1 MPSPHIAFS
10 SRAPRA
16 VVLGLSLTVALL
28 GLGLAGCT
36 TDHDVTG
43 SIGPAAT
50 TSPDRLQADAVAWG
64 RRYDADPADRN
75 TALTYANILR
85 RLDRTAQAVAVL
97 ENVAIK
103 NPYDREVL
111 ASYGK
116 ALADVGRAK
125 EAADVL
131 ERAHTPDKPDWGVLS
146 AQGSV
151 ADQLGDHAGA
161 QNYYAAAL
169 KIVPGNPA
177 VLSNLGLSYA
187 LTKQLPLA
195 EQTMRGAVASPDAT
209 VQVRQNLAL
218 VLALEG
224 KFAEAETVSRTDLS
238 AADAAA
244 SVAAIR
250 TMIARSNTWR
260 GVRAP
265 LRPAVPAKA

>member
-1 MPSPHIAFS
+1 MPSPHIAFLPPT
-10 SRAPRA
+10 PRA
-16 VVLGLSLTVALL
+16 AGLRVALACALL
-28 GLGLAGCT
+28 GLGLSGCVA
-36 TDHDVTG
+36 DRDVTG
-43 SIGPAAT
+43 SIGPAAA
-50 TSPDRLQADAVAWG
+50 SPDRLQADAVTWG
-64 RRYDADPADRN
+64 RRYDANPGDRT
-75 TALTYANILR
+75 TALTYATVLR

-151 ADQLGDHAGA
+151 ADQLGDHAAA

-169 KIVPGNPA
+169 KIAPGNPA

-187 LTKQLPLA
+187 LTRQLPLA
-195 EQTMRGAVASPDAT
+195 EQTMRGAVAAPGAT
-209 VQVRQNLAL
+209 MQVRQNLAL

-224 KFAEAETVSRTDLS
+224 KFAEAEAVSRTDLS

-244 SVAAIR
+244 GVAAIR
-250 TMIARSNTWR
+250 TMIARSDTWR
-260 GVRAP
+260 GVRVPA
-265 LRPAVPAKA
+265 RPATAPTG